1 MKTNMN
7 KNRNNGAY
15 TNKPK
20 RENSHFSAPKP
31 EQEVDENLLYGRNAV
46 MEALKSG
53 REIEKVFIRKGD
65 REGSI
70 KVIAALAKERSI
82 PFVEVSAQKLDEMTG
97 EAVHQ
102 GVAALA
108 SPVVYVTVDEILAI
122 AEEKGE
128 KPFLVICDD
137 ISDPHNLGAII
148 RSAECCG
155 VTGVILPKRH
165 SAMLSSVAVK
175 SSAGAINHMP
185 IAKVAN
191 VATTIDALKEK
202 GVWVYGAEA
211 GGQAAWDIDM
221 RGASAVVMGSEGNG
235 LSRLVKEKCDF
246 IVSIPM
252 YGKINSF
259 NVSCAASIIL
269 TEVAKQRHKNG

>member
-1 MKTNMN
+1 MNGNKNKRFDNKKTNTPT
-7 KNRNNGAY
+7 R
-15 TNKPK
+15 TK
-20 RENSHFSAPKP
+20 RQFDDDLP
-31 EQEVDENLLYGRNAV
+31 QVDENLIYGRNAV
-46 MEALKSG
+46 MEALKSD
-53 REIEKVFIRKGD
+53 RDVEKIFLQKGE

-70 KVIAALAKERSI
+70 RVIAALARERAI
-82 PFVEVSAQKLDEMTG
+82 PFVEVSAQKLEEMSASG
-97 EAVHQ
+97 AHQ
-102 GVAALA
+102 GVAALC
-108 SPVVYVTVDEILAI
+108 SPVSYLTVDELFEK

-128 KPFLVICDD
+128 APFFVICDD

-155 VTGVILPKRH
+155 VNGIILPKRH
-165 SAMLSSVAVK
+165 SAPVSSVAVK
-175 SSAGAINHMP
+175 SSAGAVSYMP

-191 VATTIDALKEK
+191 IATTIDALKDR

-211 GGQAAWDIDM
+211 GGKSAKETDM
-221 RGASAVVMGSEGNG
+221 KGAVAIVMGSEGKG
-235 LSRLVKEKCDF
+235 ISRLVKEKCDF

-269 TEVAKQRHKNG
+269 AEAADQRHKV

>member
-1 MKTNMN
+1 MKNNMN
-7 KNRNNGAY
+7 KSRNNG
-15 TNKPK
+15 TFQNKPK
-20 RENSHFSAPKP
+20 RENPRFSEPKP
-31 EQEVDENLLYGRNAV
+31 EHEVDENLLYGRNAV

-53 REIEKVFIRKGD
+53 REIEKIFIRKGD

-82 PFVEVSAQKLDEMTG
+82 PFVEVSPQKLDEMTAS
-97 EAVHQ
+97 AVHQ

-155 VTGVILPKRH
+155 ATGVILPKRH

-175 SSAGAINHMP
+175 SSAGAVNHMP

-191 VATTIDALKEK
+191 IATTIDDLKEK

-211 GGQAAWDIDM
+211 GGKAAWEIDM

-269 TEVAKQRHKNG
+269 SEVAKQRHTNN

>member
-1 MKTNMN
+1 MKNNLN
-7 KNRNNGAY
+7 KNKNSATYSG
-15 TNKPK
+15 KPK
-20 RENSHFSAPKP
+20 REPSYFSAPKQ

-53 REIEKVFIRKGD
+53 REIEKIFIRKGD
-65 REGSI
+65 REGSV

-97 EAVHQ
+97 NAVHQ

-108 SPVVYVTVDEILAI
+108 SPVVYVTVDEILAL

-137 ISDPHNLGAII
+137 IGDPHNLGAII

-175 SSAGAINHMP
+175 SSAGAVNHMP

-191 VATTIDALKEK
+191 IATTIEALKER

-211 GGQAAWDIDM
+211 GGNSARDTDLK
-221 RGASAVVMGSEGNG
+221 GAVAIVMGSEGKG
-235 LSRLVKEKCDF
+235 ISRLVKEKCDF
-246 IVSIPM
+246 IISIPM
-252 YGKINSF
+252 YGQINSF

-269 TEVAKQRHKNG
+269 SEAAYQRHNG